1 MALDFPAFEPLSL
14 SSLVVVEEDLEPY
27 VLEWPTV
34 PDADGV
40 SEAMVLAIM
49 KREAGLLLA
58 VPPGFVPQG
67 VLDRANAGQE
77 AGPIGASMVAIVP
90 GVPHRYPARSPD
102 RGCLGRPCTS
112 AAPHVEEIACPFDP
126 ENPYSLPS
134 PVELLRAARDW
145 VSAAGEDT
153 GLAFYSAGGG
163 PDLEEEGR
171 TSGDSALQ
179 KQPPPRRA
187 RRSARPADT
196 PTGGAPSTEKP
207 KRVTTASLAASMDQ
221 LLAVV
226 PSLSGQL
233 QELTKKQQMLEDRLV
248 APSRV
253 GALGLSQPLSA
264 TMPQPVAAGAVAKAL
279 NVPPPRTRGQLSMDF
294 RPAMEFKPEE
304 LVALEE
310 EKPDAPL
317 PEGDLAKAML
327 VQSKAL
333 TTLVSQIASS
343 SQDPM
348 ADLTLGVQ
356 SASTRGAM
364 GRARL
369 QAELAT
375 HSGAF
380 FQSVLKAMARRMQP
394 TMPATGSP
402 EDLLRRGI
410 CGTLYMERYR
420 GFGRHRD
427 LGLLLYQVMGILDFL
442 QAGNTGAAQ
451 DATALLAVCIDQ
463 AVLDGGRFDLAA
475 LLTLQEDPPSAIF
488 VNRQQSVLARSR
500 AFSQLADQ
508 KWVTTALAFVK
519 ELDLIN
525 VKRQELSGQ
534 ATGSHK
540 GQPSSEPSAKPKAQ
554 TKRKGKG
561 NAKGQMA
568 SYAQEAEEE

>member
-1 MALDFPAFEPLSL
+1 
-14 SSLVVVEEDLEPY
+14 
-27 VLEWPTV
+27 
-34 PDADGV
+34 
-40 SEAMVLAIM
+40 
-49 KREAGLLLA
+49 
-58 VPPGFVPQG
+58 
-67 VLDRANAGQE
+67 
-77 AGPIGASMVAIVP
+77 
-90 GVPHRYPARSPD
+90 
-102 RGCLGRPCTS
+102 
-112 AAPHVEEIACPFDP
+112 
-126 ENPYSLPS
+126 
-134 PVELLRAARDW
+134 
-145 VSAAGEDT
+145 
-153 GLAFYSAGGG
+153 
-163 PDLEEEGR
+163 
-171 TSGDSALQ
+171 
-179 KQPPPRRA
+179 
-187 RRSARPADT
+187 
-196 PTGGAPSTEKP
+196 
-207 KRVTTASLAASMDQ
+207 
-221 LLAVV
+221 
-226 PSLSGQL
+226 
-233 QELTKKQQMLEDRLV
+233 
-248 APSRV
+248 
-253 GALGLSQPLSA
+253 
-264 TMPQPVAAGAVAKAL
+264 
-279 NVPPPRTRGQLSMDF
+279 MDF

-333 TTLVSQIASS
+333 TALVSQIASS

-356 SASTRGAM
+356 SASTRGAT

-410 CGTLYMERYR
+410 CGTLYMEPYG

-451 DATALLAVCIDQ
+451 DATALLAVCIGQ

-475 LLTLQEDPPSAIF
+475 LLTLQEDPPSAIS

-534 ATGSHK
+534 ATGSQK

-554 TKRKGKG
+554 AKRKGKG
-561 NAKGQMA
+561 NAKGQTA